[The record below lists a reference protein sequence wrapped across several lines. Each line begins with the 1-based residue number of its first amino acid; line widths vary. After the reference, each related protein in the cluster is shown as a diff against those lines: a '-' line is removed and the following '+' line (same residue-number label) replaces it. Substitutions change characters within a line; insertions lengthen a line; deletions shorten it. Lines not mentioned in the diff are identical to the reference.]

1 VPDQLSAKEHK
12 SYARLHALGSK
23 AEVGKSSIKEGGMT
37 MATEETKGQERA
49 LERRRGGAVMNP
61 LKDMERALER
71 LFPRGWPR
79 PWRGEWPS

>member
-37 MATEETKGQERA
+37 MEQKKR
-49 LERRRGGAVMNP
+49 
-61 LKDMERALER
+61 KDRNV
-71 LFPRGWPR
+71 
-79 PWRGEWPS
+79 PWNGVGVVR